1 MRQESLDF
9 LKALIN
15 APSPSG
21 FEGPAAKIWRD
32 YLADVADQVHG
43 DVYGNSI
50 AVVNPSTDLPKIMLC
65 GHLDEIG
72 FMVHYI
78 NDEGFIYMS
87 PIGGIDPVVAAGR
100 DMIIHNK
107 NGPIRGVTGRIATH
121 LQSDDDDDT
130 LEFHKMYVD
139 IGAKDKEDAL
149 TMVSIGDPIVVDV
162 GFRELANNRIV
173 ARGLDDR
180 MGAFCVAE
188 TLVALAASDKLA
200 ATVYGVGSVQ
210 EEIGAH
216 GATIASFKLNPK
228 AAIAIDVTHATDTPD
243 ITKEK
248 SGDIK
253 LGEGPVISIGSIV
266 HRKISAMLQTIAAD
280 NRIPL
285 QVEAAPCY
293 SGSDADVIFTTRSG
307 IATGLVSVPNRY
319 MHTPVEVVQIDDLE
333 NTIKLLTAWC
343 EEIDDDISFII

>member
-1 MRQESLDF
+1 MREESLEF
-9 LKALIN
+9 LKSLVQS
-15 APSPSG
+15 PSPSG
-21 FEGPAAKIWRD
+21 FEDPAAKIWRG
-32 YLADVADQVHG
+32 YLTDIVAEVHG

-50 AVVNPSTDLPKIMLC
+50 AVVNPSGSPKIMLC

-87 PIGGIDPVVAAGR
+87 MIGGIDPVVTIGR
-100 DMIIHNK
+100 DLIIHNK

-121 LQSDDDDDT
+121 LQSDDDDCE
-130 LEFHKMYVD
+130 LELHKIYVD
-139 IGAKDKEDAL
+139 IGAIDKEDAL
-149 TMVSIGDPIVVDV
+149 TRVSIGDPITVDV
-162 GFRELANNRIV
+162 GYRELANNRIV

-188 TLVALAASDKLA
+188 TLRALSNSSNLSAC
-200 ATVYGVGSVQ
+200 VYGVGSVQ
-210 EEIGAH
+210 EEIGGY

-243 ITKEK
+243 VAKEK
-248 SGDIK
+248 AGDIK
-253 LGEGPVISIGSIV
+253 LGEGPVISIGSVV
-266 HRKISAMLQTIAAD
+266 HRKISSMLQTLAED

-285 QVEAAPCY
+285 QTESAASY
-293 SGSDADVIFTTRSG
+293 TGSDADVIFTTRSG
-307 IATGLVSVPNRY
+307 IPTGLVSVPNRY
-319 MHTPVEVVQIDDLE
+319 MHTPVEVIQTDDLE

-343 EEIDDDISFII
+343 LKMNDDVDFVI